1 MITEILQQIQTEL
14 KAPKSQYNKFG
25 GYNYRHCEDIFEAL
39 KPILAK
45 HKAAVILSDELK
57 QIGARYYIEATAQLN
72 AGGESISVKALA
84 REEETKKG
92 MDGSQITG
100 TASSYARKY
109 ALNGLFAIDDTK
121 DADTPPKDA
130 EPPQKAAVTPS
141 KEEIEFVKAAIKNH
155 TETIANAKGKTP
167 DEVKAA
173 ALNALKLTAEPT
185 KLDALT
191 KLNALLGKWVTQLDN
206 NG

>member
-14 KAPKSQYNKFG
+14 KAPKSQYNDFG
-25 GYNYRHCEDIFEAL
+25 RYHYRNCEDILEAL

-45 HKAAVILSDELK
+45 HNAAVTLTDDIK
-57 QIGARYYIEATAQLN
+57 QIGNRFYIEATATLY
-72 AGGESISVKALA
+72 AGGETISVNALA

-121 DADTPPKDA
+121 DADTPQKGADPAPKDDA
-130 EPPQKAAVTPS
+130 KA
-141 KEEIEFVKAAIKNH
+141 IEATKQYIKDNAAI
-155 TETIANAKGKTP
+155 IAKAKGKTP

-173 ALNALKLTAEPT
+173 AFKTIKLTAEPT
-185 KLDALT
+185 TLDGLKKVDAL
-191 KLNALLGKWVTQLDN
+191 LNKWVKQLET
-206 NG
+206 NGEN

>member
-25 GYNYRHCEDIFEAL
+25 GFNYRNCEDILEAV
-39 KPILAK
+39 KPLLAR
-45 HKAAVILSDELK
+45 HGAIITLSDDIK
-57 QIGARYYIEATAQLN
+57 QIGGRYYVEATAQIN
-72 AGGESISVKALA
+72 AGGECVSVKALA

-100 TASSYARKY
+100 AASSYARKY

-121 DADTPPKDA
+121 DADTPPKDDTK
-130 EPPQKAAVTPS
+130 EINAV
-141 KEEIEFVKAAIKNH
+141 KEAITTNA
-155 TETIANAKGKTP
+155 ETIAKAKEKTP

-173 ALNALKLTAEPT
+173 ALQTLKLTAEPT
-185 KLDALT
+185 TLEMLIKF
-191 KLNALLGKWVTQLDN
+191 NALLVKWVGQLET
-206 NG
+206 NGQN